1 MSDVISNIGLVV
13 EHTRPLKNRERV
25 VVSLDTADENIR
37 VTRPNT
43 AGRYFLN
50 LLAATQLL
58 KPIRGQYNRR
68 QWRALQQALTQQ
80 AEGVLTEAQIESLLS
95 TYDPS
100 NSLTLGK
107 LQVVLDRFERAR
119 SGDPRAHHVSQSKP
133 LRYSANQ
140 SWRAARSLTQKLH
153 LKTGA
158 RKDLHRYFTEQQ
170 AHPVHK
176 VASDARD
183 ARLVVTRGSKIAG
196 HSVSQAIS
204 QIEVNN
210 RSRATEG
217 RRFASTFHA
226 TNNGNPLEAVE
237 NAILTRYKIHNHP
250 QALNQWNPHN
260 FAVPTE
266 DRQGLLTIPLGL
278 RGKRFTTSEDH
289 IVNLTVDFD
298 HQKILY
304 LDSKA
309 TPLDEAH
316 KHYVAGDQLLPAL
329 TALGE
334 KYFAT
339 PWSAES
345 GIVQL
350 QTPKQLGAND
360 CGPFT
365 IEFAQR
371 LAAGESV
378 ADIDRDFSPADRA
391 KLRVNAGRLLRQHLE
406 REIAAAPSD
415 TQHGNRSV
423 TTRTAGHPEAS
434 ENADEFD
441 FV

>member
-1 MSDVISNIGLVV
+1 MSDAFSATGLTVD
-13 EHTRPLKNRERV
+13 HNRPVKSRERIE
-25 VVSLDTADENIR
+25 VSLDESGENIR
-37 VTRPNT
+37 VTRPNSG
-43 AGRYFLN
+43 GRYFLN
-50 LLAATQLL
+50 FLAATQIF
-58 KPIRGQYNRR
+58 KWSRGLYNRS
-68 QWRALQQALTQQ
+68 QWRALQQVLSRQAAGSLSDQQ
-80 AEGVLTEAQIESLLS
+80 IKNMVS

-100 NSLTLGK
+100 SSLTMGK

-119 SGDPRAHHVSQSKP
+119 SGDARANHVSKSKP
-133 LRYSANQ
+133 VRYSAKQ
-140 SWRAARSLTQKLH
+140 SWRIARSLTQKLH
-153 LKTGA
+153 LRTGE
-158 RKDLHRYFTEQQ
+158 RKSLSAYFSELKS
-170 AHPVHK
+170 HPVHK

-196 HSVSQAIS
+196 HSVGQAIA
-204 QIEVNN
+204 QIELNHN
-210 RSRATEG
+210 SGANLG

-226 TNNGNPLEAVE
+226 TNNGNPLEAIE
-237 NAILTRYKIHNHP
+237 NAILTRYKIRDHQP
-250 QALNQWNPHN
+250 AQQEWNPHN
-260 FAVPTE
+260 FAVPPE
-266 DRQGLLTIPLGL
+266 DRGGLLTIPLGL

-289 IVNLTVDFD
+289 IVNLTIDFD
-298 HQKILY
+298 QKKILY

-329 TALGE
+329 AALGK
-334 KYFAT
+334 KYFGSQ
-339 PWSAES
+339 WSTES

-371 LAAGESV
+371 LANGESV

-406 REIAAAPSD
+406 REITEAEDSSR
-415 TQHGNRSV
+415 HGASHTHTEV
-423 TTRTAGHPEAS
+423 SSRTLGGES
-434 ENADEFD
+434 SGEFD